1 MRKKSS
7 LWGRQ
12 TFKEQVEEEEP
23 AKKISI
29 QENVLHQR
37 KERMYFKEESSQH
50 KILQI
55 NQETKLRTWARVRKC
70 LIVSIDKFFKKYD
83 LRDKNMAVA

>member
-1 MRKKSS
+1 MSHSTTLEITPLLLIGWEKKSS

-23 AKKISI
+23 AKEISI

-55 NQETKLRTWARVRKC
+55 NEETKLRMG
-70 LIVSIDKFFKKYD
+70 KKWES
-83 LRDKNMAVA
+83 V